1 MNPIQ
6 KAFIATHV
14 FLFRSTGGK
23 MGSSMGGQ
31 KVVLLTTK
39 GNKSGK
45 ERTVP
50 LMVFEDGGSSFLIA
64 SAGGSPANPA
74 WFKNIQGDPNV
85 TIEEKGRRFTAR
97 AEVVTGEQRTR
108 IWDLVTR
115 TQPRFTEYKKNAQGR
130 EIPVVLLKEA

>member
-1 MNPIQ
+1 MVRDSKSERQPPCSRVLSPLMNPIQ
-6 KAFIATHV
+6 KAFIAMHV
-14 FLFRSTGGK
+14 FFFRATSGG

-50 LMVFEDGGSSFLIA
+50 LMCFDDGGSSFIIA

-74 WFKNIQGDPNV
+74 WFKNIQSDPNV
-85 TIEEKGRRFTAR
+85 TVA
-97 AEVVTGEQRTR
+97 AP
-108 IWDLVTR
+108 
-115 TQPRFTEYKKNAQGR
+115 TQSLYQG
-130 EIPVVLLKEA
+130 PSYWYGY